1 VTQEPDLS
9 AIAARLI
16 VYGSRFASA
25 ARRRAGVTRS
35 SVSLRVLS
43 NLQLLG
49 PTRVG
54 DLAHLERLTQPS
66 MTSAVN
72 RLEAEGLVAREPDE
86 TDARASLVRLTD
98 AGEAELADFRRRA
111 AEAVLP
117 KLEQLDAEERETL
130 LRASVLLERL
140 TAPDARDS

>member
-54 DLAHLERLTQPS
+54 DP
-66 MTSAVN
+66 
-72 RLEAEGLVAREPDE
+72 
-86 TDARASLVRLTD
+86 RA
-98 AGEAELADFRRRA
+98 
-111 AEAVLP
+111 
-117 KLEQLDAEERETL
+117 
-130 LRASVLLERL
+130 
-140 TAPDARDS
+140 